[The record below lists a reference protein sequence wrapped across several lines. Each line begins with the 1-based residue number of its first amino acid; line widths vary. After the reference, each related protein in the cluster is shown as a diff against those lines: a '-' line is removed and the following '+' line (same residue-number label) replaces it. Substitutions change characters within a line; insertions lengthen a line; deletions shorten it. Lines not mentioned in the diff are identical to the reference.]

1 VDVDDND
8 LEDSDDDSPP
18 IAAKELPK
26 PNPSKP
32 ATAAAPT
39 AVKSKN
45 NFSSANIM
53 ETNWGADVF
62 GIIEHDSELDDDSAD
77 DDEKETEE
85 DRVRSFS
92 FKESGKKKRGEL
104 IMQCAICNRTSFHID
119 IFFN

>member
-1 VDVDDND
+1 MDDRD

-18 IAAKELPK
+18 IAVKGMPK
-26 PNPSKP
+26 PNRPTP
-32 ATAAAPT
+32 DTAAAAAT
-39 AVKSKN
+39 ADVKSKN

-77 DDEKETEE
+77 DDEKQTDE

-92 FKESGKKKRGEL
+92 FKESGKKRRGEL
-104 IMQCAICNRTSFHID
+104 LIYS
-119 IFFN
+119 

>member
-1 VDVDDND
+1 MDDRD

-18 IAAKELPK
+18 IAVKGMPK
-26 PNPSKP
+26 PNRPTP
-32 ATAAAPT
+32 DTAAAT
-39 AVKSKN
+39 ADVKSKN

-77 DDEKETEE
+77 DDEKQTDE

-92 FKESGKKKRGEL
+92 FKESGKKRRGEL
-104 IMQCAICNRTSFHID
+104 LIYS
-119 IFFN
+119 